1 MKEVNLKVYE
11 VKLRTLDKGLS
22 RKIIGE
28 LEENFYNISENRCLT
43 VNLFEFLRNLIE
55 GNRSYDYW
63 NVKLKGV

>member
-55 GNRSYDYW
+55 GNHSYDYW